1 MLTRPASAFAP
12 FLIGGGR
19 AERDPDGMWRLTIPP
34 AVQGYAD
41 AQIDDYQRIA
51 RRAFPWSPPV
61 RLTLRARADPA
72 QPAGTLGFGF
82 WNDPFTL
89 ALGQGGAARRLPASP
104 EAVWFFYGSPPNDLG
119 FAPGVPGYG
128 WKASSLSGPALPPLV
143 LLPGAGV
150 AFFLSRA
157 PLLGGAIVRA
167 AKKAVRAAEA
177 SIAVPL
183 NSWHEY
189 TLEWHACEARF
200 VVDGSPVLITE
211 IVPRPPLGFVA
222 WIDNQYA
229 TISPRGGIRFG
240 IIPTTGPQTLEIAD
254 LAIEAL

>member
-1 MLTRPASAFAP
+1 MLTRPASAFAA
-12 FLIGGGR
+12 FLTGGGR

-41 AQIDDYQRIA
+41 AQIDDYQHA
-51 RRAFPWSPPV
+51 PRRAFPWSPPV
-61 RLTLRARADPA
+61 RLTLRARADRA
-72 QPAGTLGFGF
+72 HPAGTLGFGF

-104 EAVWFFYGSPPNDLG
+104 QAVWFFYGSPPNDLA
-119 FAPGVPGYG
+119 FASGVPGHG
-128 WKASSLSGPALPPLV
+128 WKASALSGPALPSLA
-143 LLPGAGV
+143 LLPGAAA
-150 AFFLSRA
+150 AFLLSRI
-157 PLLGGAIVRA
+157 PLLGPAAVRT
-167 AKKAVRAAEA
+167 AKKVIRAAEA
-177 SIAVPL
+177 VVNVPL
-183 NSWHEY
+183 DSWHEY
-189 TLEWHACEARF
+189 ALEWHPCEARF